1 MKNITFKYLGE
12 VFGMAIVEDINY
24 KLINVFRKDD
34 DKVVCISFDKKT
46 VMKMKGKTVLEKTKT
61 AILEDMKNDN
71 VAIQVQTF
79 EKEFWKDVIE
89 ELKTNGNKNLVI
101 KSL

>member
-61 AILEDMKNDN
+61 AILEDMKNDIC
-71 VAIQVQTF
+71 IQVQTF
-79 EKEFWKDVIE
+79 EKEFWNDVIE
-89 ELKTNGNKNLVI
+89 ELKANGNKNLVI

>member
-12 VFGMAIVEDINY
+12 VFGMAIVEDISY

-46 VMKMKGKTVLEKTKT
+46 VMKMKGKTVLEKTKG
-61 AILEDMKNDN
+61 AILEDMKNDIC
-71 VAIQVQTF
+71 IQVQTF
-79 EKEFWKDVIE
+79 EKEFWDDVIE
-89 ELKTNGNKNLVI
+89 ELKANGNKNLVI